1 MNSLIGINMKEMYQ
15 QTKQRMN
22 LESRQIKKMMLYN
35 YINDPIETVIFDC
48 REKENLKNFPS
59 IKPNSRLILI
69 LNDSENL
76 KSENL
81 KEISEKI
88 KNNDNISKGLFHIIN
103 SDYNLFLND
112 YPYLNLKNSDIINLP
127 LCVLNNILYIGN
139 FINSKNKKNLSLLKF
154 KTIISLMKEPDKELS
169 ELYGNNYRN
178 FKHEEINHDEIE
190 YNEIYEYINEEIN
203 NKNTPILIYC
213 FSGQNASVAVAA
225 SFLMKYKKW
234 SIEFCIGYM
243 MKISPIINIPS
254 WLFTQLQRFQEYEK
268 QQEKIRNK
276 I

>member
-1 MNSLIGINMKEMYQ
+1 MKEMYQ

-48 REKENLKNFPS
+48 RDKENLKNFPS

-69 LNDSENL
+69 LNDTENL

-103 SDYNLFLND
+103 SDYLLFLND
-112 YPYLNLKNSDIINLP
+112 YPFLNIKNIDIINLP

-154 KTIISLMKEPDKELS
+154 KTIISLMKESDKELS
-169 ELYGNNYRN
+169 ELYGDNYRN

-190 YNEIYEYINEEIN
+190 YNEIYEYINKQIN
-203 NKNTPILIYC
+203 NKNIPILIYC
-213 FSGQNASVAVAA
+213 FSGQSASIAVACV
-225 SFLMKYKKW
+225 FLMKYKKW
-234 SIEFCIGYM
+234 SIEFSIGYM

-254 WLFTQLQRFQEYEK
+254 WLFTQLQRFQEN
-268 QQEKIRNK
+268 EKIKEKMNK
-276 I
+276 K

>member
-1 MNSLIGINMKEMYQ
+1 MNSIIGINMKEMYQ

-69 LNDSENL
+69 LNDTENL

-103 SDYNLFLND
+103 SDYLLFLND
-112 YPYLNLKNSDIINLP
+112 YPFLNIKNIDIINLP

-139 FINSKNKKNLSLLKF
+139 FINSKNKKTLSLLKF
-154 KTIISLMKEPDKELS
+154 KTIISLMKEPDKEL
-169 ELYGNNYRN
+169 GNLLGSNYRN
-178 FKHEEINHDEIE
+178 FKHEESNHDEID
-190 YNEIYEYINEEIN
+190 YNEIYDFISEEISN
-203 NKNTPILIYC
+203 NNIPILIYC
-213 FSGQNASVAVAA
+213 FSGQSGSIASAIA
-225 SFLMKYKKW
+225 FLMKYKKW
-234 SIEFCIGYM
+234 SIEFSIGYL
-243 MKISPIINIPS
+243 MKISPTINIPS
-254 WLFTQLQRFQEYEK
+254 WLYTQLLRFNDYEK
-268 QQEKIRNK
+268 KKEKSK
-276 I
+276 K

>member
-1 MNSLIGINMKEMYQ
+1 MNSIIGINMKEMYQ

-69 LNDSENL
+69 LNDTENL

-103 SDYNLFLND
+103 SDYLLFLND
-112 YPYLNLKNSDIINLP
+112 YPFLNIKNIDIINLP

-154 KTIISLMKEPDKELS
+154 KTIISLMKESDKELS
-169 ELYGNNYRN
+169 ELYGDNYRN
-178 FKHEEINHDEIE
+178 FKHEESNHDEID
-190 YNEIYEYINEEIN
+190 YNEIYDFISEEISN
-203 NKNTPILIYC
+203 NNIPILIYC
-213 FSGQNASVAVAA
+213 FSGQSASVAVACV
-225 SFLMKYKKW
+225 FLMKYKKW
-234 SIEFCIGYM
+234 SIEFSIGYM

-254 WLFTQLQRFQEYEK
+254 WLFTQLQRFQEN
-268 QQEKIRNK
+268 EKIKEKMNK
-276 I
+276 K

>member
-35 YINDPIETVIFDC
+35 YINDPIETV
-48 REKENLKNFPS
+48 
-59 IKPNSRLILI
+59 KPNSRLILI

-103 SDYNLFLND
+103 SDYNLFLKD
-112 YPYLNLKNSDIINLP
+112 YPYLNLKNNDIINLP

-154 KTIISLMKEPDKELS
+154 RTIISLMKESDKELS

-203 NKNTPILIYC
+203 NKNSL
-213 FSGQNASVAVAA
+213 
-225 SFLMKYKKW
+225 
-234 SIEFCIGYM
+234 
-243 MKISPIINIPS
+243 
-254 WLFTQLQRFQEYEK
+254 
-268 QQEKIRNK
+268 
-276 I
+276 